1 MVAQLTPVGA
11 GRRIIIDRAV
21 VVVGRSPDCD
31 AVLDCSSR
39 ISRMHCALIQVDSA
53 YYIRDLGSLNGVRV
67 NGSRIARELR
77 LNDGCQVAIGDLQFL
92 FHENPA
98 LNPASAANVGN
109 QIGLPATSRPRYP
122 VFIDES
128 RNGMTDDIIDV
139 DESDVEIIDDVEL
152 LDEVEILD
160 DVELVDE
167 AENGAQPEHYRGKHG
182 PPVVSSEDVIEI
194 VEDVEI
200 LDDDILDDDLIIEI
214 DDFPED
220 NGKRPPR
227 RSP

>member
-39 ISRMHCALIQVDSA
+39 ISRMHCALIQVDSD
-53 YYIRDLGSLNGVRV
+53 YFIRDLGSLNGVRV
-67 NGSRIARELR
+67 NGSRISRELR

-92 FHENPA
+92 FHENPSV
-98 LNPASAANVGN
+98 NPAPATESRN
-109 QIGLPATSRPRYP
+109 QVVPPATSERKYP

-128 RNGMTDDIIDV
+128 RNGMADDVIDV

-152 LDEVEILD
+152 LDDVEIVD

-167 AENGAQPEHYRGKHG
+167 GENEAQAESFRRKNG
-182 PPVVSSEDVIEI
+182 PVVPSADVIEI

>member
-39 ISRMHCALIQVDSA
+39 ISRMHCALIQVDSD
-53 YYIRDLGSLNGVRV
+53 YFIRDLGSLNGVRV
-67 NGSRIARELR
+67 NGSRISRELR

-92 FHENPA
+92 FHENPSV
-98 LNPASAANVGN
+98 NPAPAAESRN
-109 QIGLPATSRPRYP
+109 QVVPPTTSERKYP

-128 RNGMTDDIIDV
+128 RNGMTDDVIDV

-152 LDEVEILD
+152 LDDVEI
-160 DVELVDE
+160 VDE
-167 AENGAQPEHYRGKHG
+167 GGNEAQAKSFRGKNG
-182 PPVVSSEDVIEI
+182 PVVPSADDIEI

-200 LDDDILDDDLIIEI
+200 LDYDVLDDDLIIEI